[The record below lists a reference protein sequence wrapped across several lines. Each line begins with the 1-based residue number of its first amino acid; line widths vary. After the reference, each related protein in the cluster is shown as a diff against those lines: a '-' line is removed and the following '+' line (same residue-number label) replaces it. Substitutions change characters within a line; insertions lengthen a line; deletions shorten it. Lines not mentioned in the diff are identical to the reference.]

1 LRKKKK
7 REKDAKVR
15 FAGTHFSSII
25 NGIRKL
31 YSLATLYYCQNKI
44 QAEIG
49 EKI

>member
-7 REKDAKVR
+7 REEDAKVR

-31 YSLATLYYCQNKI
+31 YSATLYYCQNKI